1 MNHLKIEIVSDIM
14 GPWCII
20 GYKNLEA
27 ALKQLSETIE
37 ANVSWWAF
45 ELNPDMPKAGLSID
59 DYLQQKYGLSA
70 IEGKRKMQ
78 QVTEAGKK
86 AGFTFNF
93 DDDRIMINSFDCH
106 RLLLWSMQYEKQTAL
121 KLALFDAH
129 FTNAIFL
136 NAQENLLKVVASVGL
151 DKECA
156 QVILDGDEY
165 AKEVRAEQQKAQQM
179 GISAVPTFIINE
191 KYSISG
197 GQAVE
202 TFVQALTQISEEA
215 LSA

>member
-1 MNHLKIEIVSDIM
+1 MC
-14 GPWCII
+14 PWCII

-37 ANVSWWAF
+37 AKVSWWAF

-106 RLLLWSMQYEKQTAL
+106 RLLLWSKQYEKQTAL

-136 NAQENLLKVVASVGL
+136 NEQENLLKVVASVGL
-151 DKECA
+151 DKERA

-165 AKEVRAEQQKAQQM
+165 ANEVRAEQQKAQQM

>member
-14 GPWCII
+14 CPWCII

-37 ANVSWWAF
+37 AKVSWWAF

-59 DYLQQKYGLSA
+59 EYLQQKYGLSA

-106 RLLLWSMQYEKQTAL
+106 RLLLWSKQYEKQTAL

-136 NAQENLLKVVASVGL
+136 NEQENLLKVVASVGL
-151 DKECA
+151 DKERA

-165 AKEVRAEQQKAQQM
+165 ANEVRAEQQKAQQM

>member
-14 GPWCII
+14 CPWCII

-37 ANVSWWAF
+37 AKVSWWAF

-106 RLLLWSMQYEKQTAL
+106 RLLLWSKQYEKQTAL

-136 NAQENLLKVVASVGL
+136 NEQENLLKVVASVGL
-151 DKECA
+151 DKERA

-165 AKEVRAEQQKAQQM
+165 ANEVRAEQQKAQQM

>member
-14 GPWCII
+14 CPWCII

-37 ANVSWWAF
+37 AKVSWWAF

-70 IEGKRKMQ
+70 IEGKRKTQ

-106 RLLLWSMQYEKQTAL
+106 RLLLWSKQYDKQTAL
-121 KLALFDAH
+121 KLAFFDAH
-129 FTNAIFL
+129 FTNIIFL
-136 NAQENLLKVVASVGL
+136 NEQENLLKVVASVGL
-151 DKECA
+151 DKERA

-165 AKEVRAEQQKAQQM
+165 ANEVRAEQQKAQQM